1 LLLHFLLSYNIELPS
16 LRTYYSE
23 VKRQSLGDHFGLDKA
38 SHKDLEIGIK
48 DNKNKASHK
57 NLEISIKDNED

>member
-1 LLLHFLLSYNIELPS
+1 M
-16 LRTYYSE
+16 
-23 VKRQSLGDHFGLDKA
+23 KRQSLGDHFGLDKA